1 MNSVLT
7 RIYKRFID
15 LFFGSII
22 ILIISL
28 PLLFISLIIK
38 LTSRGPIIFK
48 QSRYG
53 LNEKKFIMWKFRSM
67 TFEKNAKFVQAT
79 SNDSRITKVGKFL
92 RKTSLDELPQFFNV
106 ILGTMSIV
114 GPRPHPIDLDEQH
127 KDLIDNYMN
136 RYQVKPGIT
145 GLAQISGWRGETD
158 TLYKMEKRIECDLK
172 YISKWNV
179 LTDIKIIFQTVFKI
193 IYDRNAG

>member
-1 MNSVLT
+1 MNSFLM

-15 LFFGSII
+15 LFFGLII

>member
-53 LNEKKFIMWKFRSM
+53 LNKKKFVMWKFRSM
-67 TFEKNAKFVQAT
+67 TFEKNAKFIQAT
-79 SNDSRITKVGKFL
+79 SNDPRITKVGKFL

-114 GPRPHPIDLDEQH
+114 GPRPHPIDLDEKH

-172 YISKWNV
+172 YIAKWNI
-179 LTDIKIIFQTVFKI
+179 LTDIKIILQTVFKI

>member
-1 MNSVLT
+1 MNSFLM

-15 LFFGSII
+15 LFFGLII

-28 PLLFISLIIK
+28 PLLLISLIIK

-53 LNEKKFIMWKFRSM
+53 LNEKKFVMWKFRSM

-79 SNDSRITKVGKFL
+79 SNDPRITKVGKFL

-127 KDLIDNYMN
+127 KGLIDNYMN
-136 RYQVKPGIT
+136 RYKVKPGIT

-172 YISKWNV
+172 YIEKWNIV
-179 LTDIKIIFQTVFKI
+179 TDIKIIFQTVFKV

>member
-53 LNEKKFIMWKFRSM
+53 LNKKKFVMWKFRSM
-67 TFEKNAKFVQAT
+67 TFEKNAKFIQAT
-79 SNDSRITKVGKFL
+79 SNDPRITKVGKFL

-114 GPRPHPIDLDEQH
+114 GPRPHPIDLDEKH

-172 YISKWNV
+172 YIANWN
-179 LTDIKIIFQTVFKI
+179 LLIDIKIIFQTVFKI

>member
-1 MNSVLT
+1 MNSFLM

-15 LFFGSII
+15 LFFGLII

-114 GPRPHPIDLDEQH
+114 GPRPHPIDLDKEH
-127 KDLIDNYMN
+127 KDLIDNYMD
-136 RYQVKPGIT
+136 RYKVKPGIT

-172 YISKWNV
+172 YIAKWNI

>member
-7 RIYKRFID
+7 RIYKRFVD

-28 PLLFISLIIK
+28 PLLLISLIIK

-53 LNEKKFIMWKFRSM
+53 LNEKKFVMWKFRSM

-79 SNDSRITKVGKFL
+79 SNDPRITKVGKFL

-114 GPRPHPIDLDEQH
+114 GPRPHPIDLDKEH
-127 KDLIDNYMN
+127 KDLIDNYMD
-136 RYQVKPGIT
+136 RYKVKPGIT

-172 YISKWNV
+172 YIANWNMV
-179 LTDIKIIFQTVFKI
+179 TDIKIIFQTVFKI

>member
-114 GPRPHPIDLDEQH
+114 GPRPHPIDLDKEH
-127 KDLIDNYMN
+127 KDLIDNYMD
-136 RYQVKPGIT
+136 RYKVKPGIT

-172 YISKWNV
+172 YIAKWNI